1 MITPLF
7 LTSHLPFGGIKV
19 CTRSII
25 ASHSSPNSCAI
36 ADVAI
41 TFLAKDKFVE
51 FVGTSRV
58 LIVKVIVLSSS

>member
-51 FVGTSRV
+51 FVGTS
-58 LIVKVIVLSSS
+58 